1 MITLKVD
8 DKEIRDILDTLS
20 RRFDDMTPAM
30 RRIANQLEATVKRN
44 FREGGRPEKWKP
56 SKRVVKRGGKRV
68 LIETR
73 PGQILRKTGR
83 LRNSITRDYGR
94 AFAEVGTS
102 VEYAP
107 THQFGARKGE
117 FGRKTVTIKAHRRKV
132 KSRDIRKGRR
142 LLAQGVAFVKEH
154 QRIMEFPWGDI
165 PARPFMVVPDEDMED
180 IKDILVRFILK

>member
-1 MITLKVD
+1 MITLKID
-8 DKEIRDILDTLS
+8 DNDIKRLLDDLS
-20 RRFDDMTPAM
+20 RRLDDMSPAM
-30 RRIANQLEATVKRN
+30 RAVAHEMKNSVLKNFEA
-44 FREGGRPEKWKP
+44 EGRPRRWKP
-56 SKRVVKRGGKRV
+56 SKRALREHGKT
-68 LIETR
+68 L
-73 PGQILRKTGR
+73 QDKGR
-83 LRNSITRDYGR
+83 LAGSFSTDHGRNY
-94 AFAEVGTS
+94 AEVGTS